1 LFSYLRPF
9 GTRSREQIQSRV
21 RRLEDERLHVG
32 DWQALARTAGSVVR
46 GGMRTLTARVPR
58 TPETVALIEVSPVA
72 FAVTSPDAD
81 TLATEALSLAHVA
94 VLVRFSVVP
103 FDSVAV
109 AVSWA
114 VAPFP

>member
-1 LFSYLRPF
+1 
-9 GTRSREQIQSRV
+9 
-21 RRLEDERLHVG
+21 
-32 DWQALARTAGSVVR
+32 
-46 GGMRTLTARVPR
+46 MRTLTARVPR

-103 FDSVAV
+103 FDRVAV

-114 VAPFP
+114 VAPFSVKLLVPVRATLDTVTGVGVEG